1 MGNNCFTEPAWPIVL
16 IHAAYVIV
24 QAGLPIFIAL
34 HMKADAQTGR
44 ELAVPG
50 ENLSRQAGQ
59 FDLRLPPMTLKGSSS
74 RTFKSTLAH
83 RSASAAREIKGLI
96 GDSLQRVEHGSTL
109 ATRAG
114 TAMRH
119 VVGNVGDVARLI
131 ENISASSDAQSH
143 DVDRFSQGMGKMD
156 AMLERDVQHVKG
168 VASASASLREKAR
181 TLREAMSIFLVEPA
195 AK

>member
-1 MGNNCFTEPAWPIVL
+1 MRGKSPIGEAMMGNNCFTEPAWPIVL

-24 QAGLPIFIAL
+24 QAGLLIVIAL

-59 FDLRLPPMTLKGSSS
+59 FDLRLPPMTLKGSS
-74 RTFKSTLAH
+74 RTFKSTLN
-83 RSASAAREIKGLI
+83 AS
-96 GDSLQRVEHGSTL
+96 VE

-119 VVGNVGDVARLI
+119 VAGNVGDVARLI